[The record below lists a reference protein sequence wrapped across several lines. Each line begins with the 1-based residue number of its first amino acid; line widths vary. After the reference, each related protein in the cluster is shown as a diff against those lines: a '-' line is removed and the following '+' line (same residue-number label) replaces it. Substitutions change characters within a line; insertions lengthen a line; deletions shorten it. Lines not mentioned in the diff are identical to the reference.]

1 MLHIRLWDFN
11 IVNYCPKLIK
21 LFLWESKMCR
31 HGLQLLGMLYNVLG
45 MLLVVHCSLNFTAY
59 KAVSGGVS
67 LQCGTPRTL
76 QKHAEVGQ
84 GPCKAGQGPCKACQG
99 RPRTLPSMPRSCK
112 ASLHILGSH
121 NIYIISYHI
130 IYYIIKVGFR
140 SCGYVKCLMSLISK
154 LILLKKKKP
163 HFD

>member
-84 GPCKAGQGPCKACQG
+84 GGPFYCENLRCVGLVCNSQACFATSQACFATSQAFMVL
-99 RPRTLPSMPRSCK
+99 RK
-112 ASLHILGSH
+112 
-121 NIYIISYHI
+121 YIII
-130 IYYIIKVGFR
+130 
-140 SCGYVKCLMSLISK
+140 SLILEGISYIRNIHK
-154 LILLKKKKP
+154 IS
-163 HFD
+163 FII